1 MKKSLIAAFGAAL
14 LIAGCDTPA
23 KLISVPVENV
33 DQLPVKIADLD
44 EEQLKEWPGKDIKE
58 DTIPGMSVEKTYDE
72 LIKGQGSSVIVAVID
87 SGVDIEHEDLDGVIW
102 TNADEIPNNGIDDDK
117 NGYIDDIHG
126 WNFLGDIVAEQLEK
140 ARIVQKYDAQF
151 SGKTLDQIPAAQKEL
166 FKTYT
171 KAKAEVE
178 KDRSELE
185 DQITQYQG
193 LMAAVKT
200 AHTEVSQKLNKEDY
214 TAEELAALPAETQM
228 EQRNK
233 AILTQMLTYADTIPE
248 FMEMLTEQLES
259 MQERLDTNYKLNANY
274 RSVLGDDLNDL
285 NDTNYGNNNVIG
297 PDPEAARHGTHVA
310 GIIAAERNNGIGMNG
325 VANNAKIMVVRAV
338 PDGDEYDKDIAL
350 AIRYAVDNGAKVIN
364 TSFGKYFATNPEWV
378 YEAIKYAA
386 KKDVL
391 IVNAAGNESID
402 LDGGDTVYPNDQ
414 LDNVTEFADN
424 VITVGA
430 LNYKYSGKLVASF
443 SNYGKSNVDVFA
455 PGVQIWSTVPGN
467 EYEFLQG
474 TSMAAPNVAGVA
486 AMLRSY
492 YPQFSAAQIKQ
503 IIMQSGITSNIQVSA
518 GGDADVIKPF
528 SALSKSGE
536 MVNMYNAFK
545 MAELSTKK

>member
-1 MKKSLIAAFGAAL
+1 MKKTLFTALAAAMLIV
-14 LIAGCDTPA
+14 GCDTPA
-23 KLISVPVENV
+23 KLISVPAENV
-33 DQLPVKIADLD
+33 DQLPHKIADLD
-44 EEQLKEWPGKDIKE
+44 DEQLKDWPTKDIKE

-72 LIKGQGSSVIVAVID
+72 LIKGMGTSVIVAVID
-87 SGVDIEHEDLDGVIW
+87 SGVDIDHEDLDSVIW
-102 TNADEIPNNGIDDDK
+102 TNVDEIPNNGIDDDK
-117 NGYIDDIHG
+117 NGYVDDIHG
-126 WNFLGDIVAEQLEK
+126 WNFLGDIVEEQLEK
-140 ARIVQKYDAQF
+140 ARIVQKYNAQF
-151 SGKTLDQIPAAQKEL
+151 KGKTLDQIPAAQKEL
-166 FKTYT
+166 FKTY
-171 KAKAEVE
+171 KRANDEIIKERE
-178 KDRSELE
+178 ELE
-185 DQITQYQG
+185 EQITQYQG
-193 LMAAVKT
+193 LLAATKT
-200 AHTEVSQKLNKEDY
+200 AHTDVSQKLKKEDY

-233 AILTQMLTYADTIPE
+233 AILTQMLTYADTVPE
-248 FMEMLTEQLES
+248 FLEMLGEEMEA
-259 MQERLDTNYKLNANY
+259 MQVRLDTNYNLNANY

-285 NDTNYGNNNVIG
+285 SDSSYGNNNVIG
-297 PDPEAARHGTHVA
+297 PDPEAALHGTHVA
-310 GIIAAERNNGIGMNG
+310 GIIAAERNNGVGMNG

-338 PDGDEYDKDIAL
+338 PDGDEYDKDIAM

-378 YEAIKYAA
+378 YDAIKYAA

-402 LDGGDTVYPNDQ
+402 LDSGDTVYPNDQ

-424 VITVGA
+424 VITIGA
-430 LNYKYSGKLVASF
+430 LNYEYGGKLVANF

-455 PGVQIWSTVPGN
+455 PGVKIYSTVPGN

-492 YPQFSAAQIKQ
+492 YPQFSANQIKQ
-503 IIMQSGITSNIQVSA
+503 IIMQSGVSSNIQVSA
-518 GGDADVIKPF
+518 GGDADIVKPF

-545 MAELSTKK
+545 MAELSTKN